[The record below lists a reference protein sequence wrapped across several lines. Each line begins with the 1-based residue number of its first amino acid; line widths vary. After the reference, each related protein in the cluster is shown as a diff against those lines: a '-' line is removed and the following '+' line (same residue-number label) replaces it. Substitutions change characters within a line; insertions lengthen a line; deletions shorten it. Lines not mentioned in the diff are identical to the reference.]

1 MKKIKGLTVTV
12 TYRAGYGDIEVS
24 DKIYDQLMN
33 NSEFSSDDM
42 ENSEAFEWLSSNIRE
57 DDAMDW
63 KIEVEDI
70 EEEE

>member
-1 MKKIKGLTVTV
+1 MKKIKDLTVTV

-24 DKIYDQLMN
+24 DEIYEQLMN

-42 ENSEAFEWLSSNIRE
+42 ENSEAFEWLSGNIQE

-63 KIEVEDI
+63 KIEVENI
-70 EEEE
+70 E